1 MTVAPRVSLIAAVGR
16 GGVIGAAGQM
26 PWHLPADFAFFKRT
40 TMGHT
45 LVMGRATFDS
55 IGRALPGRRTVVITR
70 QQSWSALGTMV
81 AHSLPNALQL
91 AGEGG
96 EDEIFVAGGGQV
108 YAEAMPVAD
117 RLLVTEVD
125 QDPDG
130 DAYFPEIDPHVWR
143 EARRVLG
150 EGLAWVT
157 YERR

>member
-16 GGVIGAAGQM
+16 GGVIGTAGQM

-55 IGRALPGRRTVVITR
+55 IGRPLPGRRTVVVTR
-70 QQSWSALGTMV
+70 QQSWSALGTTV
-81 AHSLPNALQL
+81 AHSLPDALEL

-125 QDPDG
+125 QCPDG
-130 DAYFPEIDPHVWR
+130 DAYFPEIDPQVWR
-143 EARRVLG
+143 EAGRVLG